1 MFSAKNHWRLVGPVH
16 LSRGE
21 GGFGFTLRGDS
32 PVLIAAVVPGG
43 RAAVRPLHRGAGKVG
58 PPRSGGVRR
67 DSPGLLQEAGLKEGD
82 YIVSVS
88 GQPCRWWKHAEV
100 VAQLQGVGDGG
111 VSLQVATPL
120 PATELPISVS
130 PGPWEGP

>member
-1 MFSAKNHWRLVGPVH
+1 MR
-16 LSRGE
+16 
-21 GGFGFTLRGDS
+21 
-32 PVLIAAVVPGG
+32 
-43 RAAVRPLHRGAGKVG
+43 
-58 PPRSGGVRR
+58 PPRSGGVQR

-130 PGPWEGP
+130 PGPWEGVPNSLSHSGPGLWPGPKYPRML